1 MVRGM
6 RFTEQMYAALKLVQ
20 QTLDADVSAL
30 PMPDKYARL
39 AQAWY
44 EEQFG
49 LVVREAIARAERG
62 RR

>member
-1 MVRGM
+1 M
-6 RFTEQMYAALKLVQ
+6 RFTEQRYAALKLVQ
-20 QTLDADVSAL
+20 ETLDADVSTM

-44 EEQFG
+44 EEKFG
-49 LVVREAIARAERG
+49 LAVRKAIARAERG